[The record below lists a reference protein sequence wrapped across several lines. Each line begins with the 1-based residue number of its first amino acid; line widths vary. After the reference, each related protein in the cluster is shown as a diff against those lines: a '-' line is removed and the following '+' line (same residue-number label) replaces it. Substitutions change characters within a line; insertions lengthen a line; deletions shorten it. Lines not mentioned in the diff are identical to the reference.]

1 MEHQFYFVI
10 HGEES
15 LIIEMPA
22 SNGLYGNKQ
31 NNIVK
36 EMELTDCLSKSRSLM
51 RWQAGTS

>member
-1 MEHQFYFVI
+1 MEHRFYFVI
-10 HGEES
+10 HGEEN
-15 LIIEMPA
+15 LIIKMPA